1 MSDGELQEGQ
11 VWEALQTCVH
21 HKIDNLWAIVDVN
34 EQQVN
39 GTMKDVMDIGDIAKK
54 IESFGA
60 VVAEINGHDFQQMNE
75 AKYLNH
81 KNKPLIILARTS
93 PYKGMNYLKTRFPKL
108 HYVRFKSEDE
118 RVKMNDE
125 ISKELG
131 LDPIKY

>member
-1 MSDGELQEGQ
+1 
-11 VWEALQTCVH
+11 
-21 HKIDNLWAIVDVN
+21 
-34 EQQVN
+34 
-39 GTMKDVMDIGDIAKK
+39 
-54 IESFGA
+54 
-60 VVAEINGHDFQQMNE
+60 MNE